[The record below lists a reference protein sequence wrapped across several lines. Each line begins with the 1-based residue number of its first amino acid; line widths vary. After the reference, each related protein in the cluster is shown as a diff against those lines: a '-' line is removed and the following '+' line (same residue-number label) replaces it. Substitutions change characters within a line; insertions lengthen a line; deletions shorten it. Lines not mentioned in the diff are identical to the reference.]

1 MDGRFDRDYYERFYF
16 DPASSVT
23 SRAEMN
29 ARGRLIG
36 ACARH
41 IGLPVKRLLDAGCG
55 VGLLRAPLR
64 RALPEA
70 TYTGIVPDTFQ
81 PDAEVVLKGVLGPD
95 GFVVQPNGVMAKCPS
110 KYEAQVDTKGRG
122 VAKQGTTSGGE

>member
-1 MDGRFDRDYYERFYF
+1 VQSQGH
-16 DPASSVT
+16 V
-23 SRAEMN
+23 
-29 ARGRLIG
+29 
-36 ACARH
+36 
-41 IGLPVKRLLDAGCG
+41 VK
-55 VGLLRAPLR
+55 
-64 RALPEA
+64 A

-122 VAKQGTTSGGE
+122 AARQGTTSGGE

>member
-16 DPASSVT
+16 APASSVT

-41 IGLPVKRLLDAGCG
+41 IGLPVKRLLDAGTITADEYAR
-55 VGLLRAPLR
+55 LKAK
-64 RALPEA
+64 ALA
-70 TYTGIVPDTFQ
+70 
-81 PDAEVVLKGVLGPD
+81 
-95 GFVVQPNGVMAKCPS
+95 
-110 KYEAQVDTKGRG
+110 
-122 VAKQGTTSGGE
+122 